1 MWGLRNWWRPTDRPT
16 EDDEARA
23 YHTRRFVQEQA
34 LAREAQSG
42 AARDAH
48 RRLAA
53 AHRVAM
59 EQGDDAFDHGSG
71 TTQVDAPIVP

>member
-1 MWGLRNWWRPTDRPT
+1 MWGLLNWWRPSDRSQ
-16 EDDEARA
+16 EGDDARA

-34 LAREAQSG
+34 LAREARST

-53 AHRVAM
+53 AHRIAM
-59 EQGDDAFDHGSG
+59 ERGEDGFDYGGG
-71 TTQVDAPIVP
+71 TNGTNAPIVP

>member
-1 MWGLRNWWRPTDRPT
+1 MWGLRNWWRPNDPPA
-16 EDDEARA
+16 DNNDARA

-34 LAREAQSG
+34 LAREARTS

-59 EQGDDAFDHGSG
+59 ERGDDAFDPGG
-71 TTQVDAPIVP
+71 TNGTDAPIMP

>member
-1 MWGLRNWWRPTDRPT
+1 MWGLRWWRPNGQP
-16 EDDEARA
+16 DDGNEVRA

-34 LAREAQSG
+34 LAREARSS

-59 EQGDDAFDHGSG
+59 ERSDDALDRGGG
-71 TTQVDAPIVP
+71 TDGANAPIVP